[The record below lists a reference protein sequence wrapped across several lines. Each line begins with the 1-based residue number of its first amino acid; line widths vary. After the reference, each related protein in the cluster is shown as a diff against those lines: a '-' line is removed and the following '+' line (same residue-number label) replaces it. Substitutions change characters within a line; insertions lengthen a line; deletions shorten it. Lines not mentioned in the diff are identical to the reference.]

1 MPGALPAGAFRLPN
15 HLRNPRRG
23 ACMGDAGMPKP
34 LPAGSFGPANRF
46 RKPDRLLVALWSV
59 ALLGLWFSATAGDE
73 PVRYRVKNHA
83 ILDSLTGR
91 AGDPARGERIVRDP
105 DKATCLICHAIPI
118 EGEPDPGNIGPPLHG
133 VASRYTAGELRLRLV
148 DPKRL
153 NPDTVMPSYYA
164 RDGHHRIAAEY
175 RGQSIYSASEIE
187 DVIAYLQTLSAE

>member
-1 MPGALPAGAFRLPN
+1 MPGA
-15 HLRNPRRG
+15 
-23 ACMGDAGMPKP
+23 

-46 RKPDRLLVALWSV
+46 RKSDRLLVALCCV

-73 PVRYRVKNHA
+73 PVRSRVENHA

-91 AGDPARGERIVRDP
+91 TGDPARGERIVRDP

-164 RDGHHRIAAEY
+164 RDGRHRVAAAY
-175 RGQSIYSASEIE
+175 RGRSIYSASEIE
-187 DVIAYLQTLSAE
+187 DVIAYLQTLSVE